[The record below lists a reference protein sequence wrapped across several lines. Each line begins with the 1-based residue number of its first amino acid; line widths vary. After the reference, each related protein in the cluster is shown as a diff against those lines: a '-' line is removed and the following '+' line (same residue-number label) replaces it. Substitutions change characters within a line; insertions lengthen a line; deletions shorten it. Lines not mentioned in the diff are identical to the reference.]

1 LKHYEHTM
9 STPNFPI
16 SEDKLTLGSDILR
29 AITHPLRMQILDCI
43 TQRGVA
49 TVQEIHTALDI
60 EQSLTSQHLRIL
72 RRVDL
77 VSAERDGKYVN
88 YRVSEDKISL
98 VSKAVT
104 RFLATEEVEAA

>member
-1 LKHYEHTM
+1 M
-9 STPNFPI
+9 STHTFPI
-16 SEDKLTLGSDILR
+16 AEDKLTLASDILR

-43 TQRGVA
+43 SSKGIA

-77 VSAERDGKYVN
+77 VSAERDGKFVN
-88 YRVSEDKISL
+88 YKVMNDKISL
-98 VSKAVT
+98 VSKAVSN
-104 RFLATEEVEAA
+104 FLQSTGDLEVA

>member
-1 LKHYEHTM
+1 M
-9 STPNFPI
+9 STNQFPI
-16 SEDKLTLGSDILR
+16 AEDKLTLASDILR

-43 TQRGVA
+43 SSKGVA
-49 TVQEIHTALDI
+49 TVQEIHTALNI

-88 YRVSEDKISL
+88 YRVEDAKVAL
-98 VSKAVT
+98 VSRAVGS
-104 RFLATEEVEAA
+104 FLESTEAQAA